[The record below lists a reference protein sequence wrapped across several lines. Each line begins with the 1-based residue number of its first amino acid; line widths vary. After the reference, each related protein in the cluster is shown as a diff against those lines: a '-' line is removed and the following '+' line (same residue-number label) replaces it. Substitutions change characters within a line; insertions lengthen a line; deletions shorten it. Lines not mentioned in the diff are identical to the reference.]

1 MGPVWDDDRV
11 RGGMRSQLAE
21 RARRLKAGE
30 RPIGWKVAFGAPPAL
45 ETFGIEGPVVGFL
58 TERSLI
64 PVGGTCSLA
73 GWTKPA
79 LEPEIAVHMA
89 RDLGPGADRA
99 EAAAAIGELGP
110 AIELADVDQPLD
122 NLEAIVSTNIFH
134 RAVVLGGAP
143 TRRMGSSITDLEV
156 EIRGNQAVVAKTD
169 EPTALV
175 GDILDLIA
183 HVAAY
188 LGAFGERLRSGDVVI
203 TGSTVPLI
211 WPEPH
216 QDVEFILRPLGAVSV
231 RLVS

>member
-21 RARRLKAGE
+21 RARRLTAGE
-30 RPIGWKVAFGAPPAL
+30 QPIGWKVAFGAPQAM

-89 RDLGPGADRA
+89 HDLGPGAGRQ
-99 EAAAAIGELGP
+99 ETAAAIGELGP
-110 AIELADVDQPLD
+110 AIELADVDQPFD
-122 NLEAIVSTNIFH
+122 NLEAIVATNIFH
-134 RAVVLGGAP
+134 RRVVLGGP
-143 TRRMGSSITDLEV
+143 QTRRVGSSVTDLEV
-156 EIRGNQAVVAKTD
+156 EVRRNQALVAKTD

-175 GDILDLIA
+175 GDILDLVG
-183 HVAAY
+183 HVATY
-188 LGAFGERLRSGDVVI
+188 LGAFGTRLRAGDVVI

-211 WPEPH
+211 WPEPGEL
-216 QDVEFILRPLGAVSV
+216 VEFTLRPLGAVSV
-231 RLVS
+231 QLAS